1 MGYDAF
7 ISCSRQETEKA
18 LFLRSKLI
26 ESGISAWMAVT
37 DLNTGT
43 DYVSVYS
50 DAIQEASC
58 FILFLSK
65 KALLSAWMLR
75 ETTVAKE
82 HGLPIIPI
90 LLEDVE
96 LPSVF
101 WFIKDLKMYRVDQ
114 TDAIIDAIKACVDN
128 PAPRTEKKKT
138 APPEASMPEKKT
150 APAPSS
156 SDPLI
161 FLSYKSA
168 DIDIAQDV
176 DRFLTERGHN
186 VFFSER
192 SLPNIGNSEY
202 FEAIDEALDK
212 AQHMVIIADSREKLN
227 SKWVKHEWSSFL
239 NEKRS
244 GRKNGNLVVVITEN
258 MKIDQ
263 LPYSLRQVEVI
274 PISELEKVC
283 CFLVDKT
290 NQKSSMQIVPDSIP
304 AAHQRTK
311 QKKKLSK
318 KYVPLAILILVL
330 ITGWLVTALPKGT
343 SRSAPGPTP
352 SLISNNEASS
362 DTRSPDGKR
371 ATPTVSIAMN
381 SKYFSVGDQVQASWS
396 TVGLDI
402 YTYSIVKDG
411 KTKLQFTLPTTKE
424 KTTETITYTP
434 EVPGTYYVHVTGYQI
449 INGEKTPVVTVQ
461 KPFDVAND

>member
-1 MGYDAF
+1 MGYAF
-7 ISCSRQETEKA
+7 ISYSSSENQIANQFRNLLHNNQLQT
-18 LFLRSKLI
+18 
-26 ESGISAWMAVT
+26 WMAPHDIPV
-37 DLNTGT
+37 G
-43 DYVSVYS
+43 SEYS
-50 DAIQEASC
+50 LVIDDAISNCSCLVVLLSNASQNSVWVSKEAEWACRHSKPIVPIAIEDITLDST
-58 FILFLSK
+58 FEFLLDDTVPWKIFDFNTDSVDLK
-65 KALLSAWMLR
+65 KAIRRIS
-75 ETTVAKE
+75 
-82 HGLPIIPI
+82 
-90 LLEDVE
+90 E
-96 LPSVF
+96 LCS
-101 WFIKDLKMYRVDQ
+101 
-114 TDAIIDAIKACVDN
+114 
-128 PAPRTEKKKT
+128 
-138 APPEASMPEKKT
+138 SS
-150 APAPSS
+150 PSS
-156 SDPLI
+156 ASSSSFSDHI
-161 FLSYKSA
+161 VFLSYKSA
-168 DIDIAQDV
+168 DLDLAERV
-176 DRFLTERGHN
+176 YHFLTERGHN

-318 KYVPLAILILVL
+318 KYVPLAILVLVL

-396 TVGLDI
+396 TVGLDF